1 MIRIAII
8 EDDPLIQAALGAA
21 IGASGDCAV
30 VATAATH
37 ADGARLVEG
46 GGFDV
51 LVCDLGLPDGD
62 GADLIRRAAS
72 RDPDADILVLTMF
85 ADHAK
90 VIEAI
95 KAGARGYL
103 LKDQRLDDCV
113 EAIRE
118 IRRGGSPISPI
129 IARIL
134 LKRFQPAISVAEEE
148 ERLSERETETLRLLS
163 RGFTYSE
170 CAGIMDISPHT
181 VGTHVK
187 HIYRKL
193 EVRSRSEAVY
203 EATLRGMLD
212 DN

>member
-8 EDDPLIQAALGAA
+8 EDDPLIQAGLGAA
-21 IGASGDCAV
+21 IIRAGDCV
-30 VATAATH
+30 VAATATTY
-37 ADGARLVEG
+37 ADGTRIVER

-62 GADLIRRAAS
+62 GIDLIRQAAM

-85 ADHAK
+85 ADHGK

-134 LKRFQPAISVAEEE
+134 LKRLQPAVSAAEEDE
-148 ERLSERETETLRLLS
+148 KLSERESETLRLLS

-170 CAGIMDISPHT
+170 CAGIMAISPHT

-193 EVRSRSEAVY
+193 EVTSRSEAVY

>member
-1 MIRIAII
+1 MIRIAVI
-8 EDDPLIQAALGAA
+8 EDDPLVQAGLDAA
-21 IGASGDCAV
+21 IAASGDCV
-30 VATAATH
+30 VAAAAMTY
-37 ADGARLVEG
+37 ADGVRLVER

-62 GADLIRRAAS
+62 GTELIRRAAS

-134 LKRFQPAISVAEEE
+134 LKRLQPAVSVAEED
-148 ERLSERETETLRLLS
+148 ERLSERET
-163 RGFTYSE
+163 
-170 CAGIMDISPHT
+170 
-181 VGTHVK
+181 
-187 HIYRKL
+187 
-193 EVRSRSEAVY
+193 
-203 EATLRGMLD
+203 
-212 DN
+212 